1 MKKEKSEKK
10 WFKTFSS
17 FGLFIFL
24 VIIPW
29 LFVIFYVMFI
39 AQPRYTSTSEVV
51 VKQVSDTK
59 VSANGGFAALLGVN
73 NTSSEDASYLTQ
85 FIMSNDMVKR
95 LDTKFDFRNAYHI
108 DGKDFIYEL
117 PEDASQEE
125 LLEYFKKRVHID
137 LDEQTKVL
145 SVTTEGFD
153 ADYTLELNKA
163 ILGLSEQFINQIS
176 NKIAVEQLQYAKKQ
190 LDESKK
196 DLDAKKS
203 WMLQYQNKNQI
214 FDPQANAAMVNQL
227 IGNLQAQLASLR
239 TEQRQKRSYLNDNAP
254 ELVSIASQIAAVET
268 QIREERAKLTSNS
281 NAKLSQQTIQFET
294 IKSEVEF
301 AAEMYKVAL
310 SSYEQ
315 AKLEAF
321 RKMKNLV
328 VISAPY
334 KAEQALYPRK
344 AYIIGTSLA
353 LLLIMYGFVRLVM
366 AVIKDHSN

>member
-1 MKKEKSEKK
+1 
-10 WFKTFSS
+10 
-17 FGLFIFL
+17 
-24 VIIPW
+24 
-29 LFVIFYVMFI
+29 MFI

-51 VKQVSDTK
+51 VKQVSDTQ
-59 VSANGGFAALLGVN
+59 VSPNGGFAALLGVN
-73 NTSSEDASYLTQ
+73 NTSSEDANYLTQ
-85 FIMSNDMVKR
+85 FILSNDMVKR
-95 LDTKFDFRNAYHI
+95 LDTKFDFHNAYYI
-108 DGKDFIYEL
+108 NGKDFIYEL
-117 PEDASQEE
+117 SEDASQEE

-153 ADYTLELNKA
+153 AEYSVELNKA
-163 ILGLSEQFINQIS
+163 ILGLSEQFINQMS

-214 FDPQANAAMVNQL
+214 FDPQTNAAMVNQL

-254 ELVSIASQIAAVET
+254 ELVSIASQIRAVET
-268 QIREERAKLTSNS
+268 QIQEERAKLTSNS
-281 NAKLSQQTIQFET
+281 NVKLSQQTIQFET

-301 AAEMYKVAL
+301 ASEMYKVAL

-334 KAEQALYPRK
+334 QAEEALYPRK
-344 AYIIGTSLA
+344 GYIIGTSLA
-353 LLLIMYGFVRLVM
+353 LLLILYGFVRLVM